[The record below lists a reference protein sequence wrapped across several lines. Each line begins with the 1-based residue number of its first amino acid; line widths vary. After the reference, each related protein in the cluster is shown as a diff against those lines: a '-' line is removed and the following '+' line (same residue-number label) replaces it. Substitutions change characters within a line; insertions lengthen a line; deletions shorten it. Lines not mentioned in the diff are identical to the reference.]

1 MLTTLLIAPLALVTA
16 PIQDES
22 VELKFQ
28 SKVGD
33 SQIYQMTSVTPM
45 DMGGQSMEIT
55 FSARLTSKVL
65 EVTEETYTVEATTDN
80 MTLKIGDQPMPMGG
94 GGGAPDVPEKTVV
107 KRQFDAKT
115 GLWVKDLTENLAMG
129 SSPRIE
135 QLSAFAYPGKAIKVG
150 GEWFHDFPANK
161 KEEIPVAKAK
171 FTIVGSEMVGKWDC
185 WKISHV
191 YSEMEG
197 NIPFGAIGTIWLDKK
212 DHSMVKYVGEYQ
224 NVKFVDMMPP
234 ANSKVTLTRI

>member
-1 MLTTLLIAPLALVTA
+1 MLTTLLIAPLALLSA

-33 SQIYQMTSVTPM
+33 THVYRMTSITPM
-45 DMGGQSMEIT
+45 DMGGQAMEIS
-55 FSARLTSKVL
+55 FGARMTSKIL

-80 MTLKIGDQPMPMGG
+80 LDLKIGGQPMPMGG
-94 GGGAPDVPEKTVV
+94 ATGGPEMPERTVV
-107 KRQFDAKT
+107 QRQYSAKT

-135 QLSAFAYPGKAIKVG
+135 QLSAFAYPGKAVKIG

-171 FTIVGSEMVGKWDC
+171 FTIIGSEMVGKWDC

-197 NIPFGAIGTIWLDKK
+197 NVPFGAIGTVWMDKK
-212 DHSMVKYVGEYQ
+212 DHSLVKYVGEYQ

-234 ANSKVTLTRI
+234 ANSKVSLTRI